1 MADITALVNTNTFD
15 EQMATINEI
24 ITKLNTIEANAST
37 MLLAFSSTEPID
49 AKFNNYLSWDDI
61 RFLINE
67 GVDIGAHTRTHPHM
81 TNLTNEEIKN
91 EIEYSNKRF
100 LEEN

>member
-1 MADITALVNTNTFD
+1 MADITAIVNTNTFD

-49 AKFNNYLSWDDI
+49 ALVTTNTAMLFTDSTGNFKIKRNIADAI
-61 RFLINE
+61 T
-67 GVDIGAHTRTHPHM
+67 VHTVTISAA
-81 TNLTNEEIKN
+81 E
-91 EIEYSNKRF
+91 
-100 LEEN
+100 

>member
-49 AKFNNYLSWDDI
+49 ALVTTNTAMLFTDSSGNFKIKRNIADVI
-61 RFLINE
+61 T
-67 GVDIGAHTRTHPHM
+67 VHTVTISAA
-81 TNLTNEEIKN
+81 E
-91 EIEYSNKRF
+91 
-100 LEEN
+100 

>member
-37 MLLAFSSTEPID
+37 LLLSFSSAGEPLD
-49 AKFNNYLSWDDI
+49 ALVTTDTAIFFVDEN
-61 RFLINE
+61 
-67 GVDIGAHTRTHPHM
+67 GVFKLKRKIGSAAVEVKTVD
-81 TNLTNEEIKN
+81 LT
-91 EIEYSNKRF
+91 
-100 LEEN
+100 

>member
-1 MADITALVNTNTFD
+1 MADITAIVNTNTFD

-49 AKFNNYLSWDDI
+49 ALVTTNTAMLFTDSSGNFKIKRNIADVI
-61 RFLINE
+61 T
-67 GVDIGAHTRTHPHM
+67 VHTVTISAA
-81 TNLTNEEIKN
+81 E
-91 EIEYSNKRF
+91 
-100 LEEN
+100 

>member
-49 AKFNNYLSWDDI
+49 ALVTTNTAMLFTDSTGNFKIKRNIADTI
-61 RFLINE
+61 T
-67 GVDIGAHTRTHPHM
+67 VHTVTISAA
-81 TNLTNEEIKN
+81 E
-91 EIEYSNKRF
+91 
-100 LEEN
+100 

>member
-1 MADITALVNTNTFD
+1 MADITAIVNTNTFD

-49 AKFNNYLSWDDI
+49 ALVTTNTAMLFTDSTGNFKIKRNIADVI
-61 RFLINE
+61 T
-67 GVDIGAHTRTHPHM
+67 VHTVTISAA
-81 TNLTNEEIKN
+81 E
-91 EIEYSNKRF
+91 
-100 LEEN
+100 

>member
-37 MLLAFSSTEPID
+37 LLLSFSSAGEPND
-49 AKFNNYLSWDDI
+49 ALVTTDTVIFFVDDSGT
-61 RFLINE
+61 FKLKKNDA
-67 GVDIGAHTRTHPHM
+67 GVITVHTADLHVH
-81 TNLTNEEIKN
+81 
-91 EIEYSNKRF
+91 
-100 LEEN
+100 

>member
-1 MADITALVNTNTFD
+1 MADITAIVNTNTFD

-49 AKFNNYLSWDDI
+49 ALVTTNTAMLFTDSSGNFKIKRNI
-61 RFLINE
+61 AGTITVHT
-67 GVDIGAHTRTHPHM
+67 VDTTAD
-81 TNLTNEEIKN
+81 
-91 EIEYSNKRF
+91 
-100 LEEN
+100 